1 MLNLFHSKIK
11 CPSVPSH
18 GISAFDLLKISCT
31 FNINLS
37 KKKKIQFWF
46 NETLSAL
53 AEFEAFFFSM
63 INFNGCQSTKKINL
77 NHQWA
82 WVVWKIKYSEFFLPC
97 LKSHSCWR
105 TNRKQAQGKDKA
117 PYAPPADAPRTWD
130 MTVTKSL
137 SAQGPSREEP
147 REFFKGLKLMSLNTF
162 ALREFGYCLQKQRP
176 SCNFNFSPPRFNN
189 IWIHFSNTFLITKKT
204 EIPFLKQAWLGS
216 EGERR
221 GSGAH

>member
-18 GISAFDLLKISCT
+18 GVSAFDLLKISCT

-37 KKKKIQFWF
+37 LKKKKKSSSDLMKPSQHLLNLRLF
-46 NETLSAL
+46 
-53 AEFEAFFFSM
+53 FFFSHFM

-77 NHQWA
+77 YHQWA

-117 PYAPPADAPRTWD
+117 PRSPPANAPRTWD

-176 SCNFNFSPPRFNN
+176 SCNFNFFPLLSTTYGF
-189 IWIHFSNTFLITKKT
+189 ISA
-204 EIPFLKQAWLGS
+204 IPF
-216 EGERR
+216 
-221 GSGAH
+221 

>member
-1 MLNLFHSKIK
+1 MKPSQHLLNSRL
-11 CPSVPSH
+11 
-18 GISAFDLLKISCT
+18 
-31 FNINLS
+31 
-37 KKKKIQFWF
+37 
-46 NETLSAL
+46 
-53 AEFEAFFFSM
+53 FFFSM

-97 LKSHSCWR
+97 LKSHSCRR

-176 SCNFNFSPPRFNN
+176 SCNFNFSPPPFNN